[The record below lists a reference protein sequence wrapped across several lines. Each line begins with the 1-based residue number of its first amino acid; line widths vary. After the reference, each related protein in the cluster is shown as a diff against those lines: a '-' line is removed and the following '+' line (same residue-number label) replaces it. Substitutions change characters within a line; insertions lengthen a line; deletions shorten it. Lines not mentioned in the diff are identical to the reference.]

1 MANIPTEITNNII
14 LNYITIYEN
23 KHINKYIEH
32 HRNLKIYNAMVLI
45 RRSFFNYYIDYKN
58 AMADNEYYIPKQY
71 YKRFFPLNLRYKYIL
86 EIIEYDGHINIERYN
101 KIMELYILYKSKKKS
116 LVTTFNQII
125 DILSYDELL
134 FLGW

>member
-1 MANIPTEITNNII
+1 MANIPTEITNKII

-23 KHINKYIEH
+23 KHINKYIDH

-45 RRSFFNYYIDYKN
+45 RRSFYNYYIDYNN
-58 AMADNEYYIPKQY
+58 AMADNEYNIPKQH